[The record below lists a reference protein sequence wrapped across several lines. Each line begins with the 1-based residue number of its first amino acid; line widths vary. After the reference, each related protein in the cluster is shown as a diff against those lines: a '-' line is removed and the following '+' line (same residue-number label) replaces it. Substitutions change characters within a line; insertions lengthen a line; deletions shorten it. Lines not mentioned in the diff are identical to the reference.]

1 MAAKSQPIKKNPLA
15 WLTAQP
21 FAHRGLHDAGQAA
34 PENTMSAFTRA
45 MTAGH
50 GVELDVQVSFDG
62 SAMVFHDETLERL
75 TDVEGPIGNLTSAR
89 LREVKL
95 KNSDQYIPSLDMV
108 LTLIGGQVPILIEA
122 KSSIDTDFHPLCFA
136 IRRALEG
143 YRGPVAVMSF
153 DPRVVSWFARNAPKL
168 IRGLVVSDS
177 DAKSNNVFERLGWLR
192 LFAIW
197 RAKPNFIAYDVKNLP
212 STLSRKLRDN
222 HIPLL
227 TWTVRT
233 AEERAIARDHA
244 DNIIYE
250 AEMIAAH

>member
-1 MAAKSQPIKKNPLA
+1 MAIKPQAIKKNPLA

-21 FAHRGLHDAGQAA
+21 FAHRGLHDAANGI
-34 PENTMSAFTRA
+34 PENSMSAFTRA
-45 MTAGH
+45 VAAGH
-50 GVELDVQVSFDG
+50 GIELDVQVSFDG
-62 SAMVFHDETLERL
+62 SAIVFHDETLERL
-75 TDVEGPIGNLTSAR
+75 TDMEGPIVNLTSAR
-89 LREVKL
+89 LREIKL
-95 KNSDQYIPSLDMV
+95 KNSDQTIPTLDMV
-108 LTLIGGQVPILIEA
+108 LTLVGGQVPVLIEA
-122 KSSIDTDFHPLCFA
+122 KSLLEADFHPLCFA

-153 DPRVVSWFARNAPKL
+153 DPRVIAWFGRNAGKL
-168 IRGLVVSDS
+168 VRGLVVTDRTP
-177 DAKSNNVFERLGWLR
+177 KTNNILERLGWLR

-197 RAKPNFIAYDVKNLP
+197 RAKPNFIAYDVKSLP

-233 AEERAIARDHA
+233 AEDRAVARDHA

-250 AEMIAAH
+250 DSVSSS

>member
-1 MAAKSQPIKKNPLA
+1 MAIKSQPIKKNPLA

-21 FAHRGLHDAGQAA
+21 FAHRGLHDAAHGA
-34 PENTMSAFTRA
+34 PENTLSAFTRA
-45 MTAGH
+45 MTNGN

-62 SAMVFHDETLERL
+62 SAMVFHDDTLERL
-75 TDVEGPIGNLTSAR
+75 TDMEGPIGNLTSAR
-89 LREVKL
+89 LRDVKL
-95 KNSDQYIPSLDMV
+95 KDSDQTIPSLDMV
-108 LTLIGGQVPILIEA
+108 LTLIGGQVPVLIEA
-122 KSSIDTDFHPLCFA
+122 KSSIDVDFHPLCFA

-153 DPRVVSWFARNAPKL
+153 DPRVVSWFGRNAPKL

-177 DAKSNNVFERLGWLR
+177 DAKGTNLFERLGWLR

-222 HIPLL
+222 DIPLL

-233 AEERAIARDHA
+233 DEERAIAHDHA
-244 DNIIYE
+244 DNIIFE
-250 AEMIAAH
+250 EMPASG

>member
-1 MAAKSQPIKKNPLA
+1 MATKPQAIKKNPLA

-21 FAHRGLHDAGQAA
+21 FAHRGLHDAVGGI
-34 PENTMSAFTRA
+34 PENSMSAFSRA
-45 MTAGH
+45 KAAGH

-75 TDVEGPIGNLTSAR
+75 TDFEGPISNLTSAR
-89 LREVKL
+89 LRDVKL
-95 KNSDQYIPSLDMV
+95 KNSDQTIPSLDMV

-122 KSSIDTDFHPLCFA
+122 KSSTELDFHPLCFA

-153 DPRVVSWFARNAPKL
+153 DPRIASWFGRNAPKL

-177 DAKSNNVFERLGWLR
+177 EPKGNNFFERLGWLR

-197 RAKPNFIAYDVKNLP
+197 RAKPNFIAYNIQNLP

-222 HIPLL
+222 NIPLL

-250 AEMIAAH
+250 NITASA